1 MEEIDF
7 AIYYERIVEELKK
20 DKKRN
25 KDYFDTLELLIQ
37 MILSNNEFNEL
48 ERVAR
53 LRDLVYSNGSLSK
66 KQLKNIDKELGYE
79 KYYEESFR

>member
-7 AIYYERIVEELKK
+7 TIYYERIVKELKK
-20 DKKRN
+20 DKKRD
-25 KDYFDTLELLIQ
+25 KSYFDTLELLIQ

>member
-7 AIYYERIVEELKK
+7 TIYYERIVEELKK

-25 KDYFDTLELLIQ
+25 KDYFGTLELLIQ

-53 LRDLVYSNGSLSK
+53 LRDLVYSNGSLNK